1 MEEVERSAASV
12 EEAIEAALEELGV
25 SEQEAQIE
33 ILQEPRQGFLGL
45 SQQSATVR
53 VRRAGPPPSDLEP
66 EDVEEQSELAADF
79 IKGLLDAMGLD
90 ADIEINVTDGVSYVD
105 VWGASAHE
113 DMGLLIG
120 KRGHNLDALQE
131 LLRSHVQRQTDER
144 CQVQVDVE
152 DYRKRRRTMIVHKAR
167 ESARRVQKT
176 GRPESLEP
184 MSAYERKVVHDAVAE
199 VGGLETASE
208 GEEPQRFVVI
218 RRAEVSR
225 PSEAG

>member
-45 SQQSATVR
+45 NPQSATVR
-53 VRRAGPPPSDLEP
+53 VRRAGPPPSELES

-90 ADIEINVTDGVSYVD
+90 ADVEINVTEGVSYVD
-105 VWGASAHE
+105 VWGASAQE

-152 DYRKRRRTMIVHKAR
+152 DYRKRRRTMLVHKAR

-176 GRPESLEP
+176 GRPESFEP
-184 MSAYERKVVHDAVAE
+184 MSAYERKVVHDTVAE

-208 GEEPQRFVVI
+208 GEEPQRFVVV
-218 RRAEVSR
+218 RRR
-225 PSEAG
+225 R

>member
-1 MEEVERSAASV
+1 MDEVERSAASV

-33 ILQEPRQGFLGL
+33 ILQEPKQGFLGL
-45 SQQSATVR
+45 APHPAIVR
-53 VRRAGPPPSDLEP
+53 VRRAAPPPPDLEP
-66 EDVEEQSELAADF
+66 DEVEEQSELAADF

-90 ADIEINVTDGVSYVD
+90 ADVEINVTDGVSYVD
-105 VWGASAHE
+105 VWGVSAQE

-120 KRGHNLDALQE
+120 KRGHSLDALQE
-131 LLRSHVQRQTDER
+131 LVRSHVQRQTDQR
-144 CQVQVDVE
+144 CHVLVDVE
-152 DYRKRRRTMIVHKAR
+152 DYRKRRRTMISRMAHDA
-167 ESARRVQKT
+167 ARRVQKT

-184 MSAYERKVVHDAVAE
+184 MSAYERKVVHDTVAE

-218 RRAEVSR
+218 RRR
-225 PSEAG
+225 T